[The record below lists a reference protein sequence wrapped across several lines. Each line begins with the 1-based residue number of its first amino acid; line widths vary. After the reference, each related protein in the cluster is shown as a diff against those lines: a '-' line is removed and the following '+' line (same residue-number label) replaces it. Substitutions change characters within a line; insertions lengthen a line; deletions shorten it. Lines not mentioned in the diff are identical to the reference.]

1 MLNLRNNFIMA
12 LVKLGYSDGKGNVT
26 EKHLEFYD
34 KRSKHIGAVTLEPLY
49 PDAGL
54 RELPTQ
60 LGIDN
65 DDKITELKKITNIIH
80 NNGAKVIAHLNHPGR
95 MANPMIPGN
104 YWWSATDKAC
114 PNGGK
119 TPEKMDKAKMDTV
132 KQMLVN
138 AAKRAEKANF
148 DFIELQYGHGYLFA
162 QFLSP
167 EVNDRTDEY
176 GGSFENRTKFPL
188 EVFDDVKKSINIP
201 VIVRLSAEEFTPN
214 GIHIDE
220 AIKLAKIFEQKG
232 AEAIHVVAASACS
245 TPPWFFQHMFVPKGK
260 TWELAAKIKENI
272 NIPVIF
278 VGKIN
283 SAKDI
288 ETIKQKYQGEYFALG
303 RALVADPDFVGK
315 YLGEIKQNIRPCLA
329 CAEGCL
335 GGVKSGKGL
344 GCVVNPQVNTGLA
357 NIVKTEK
364 TKNYAIIGGG
374 LAGMQAA
381 VSLSEKGHNID
392 LYEKNKLGGQFNL
405 AYLPP
410 KKESLKELV
419 DYLVNEVNAKN
430 VNIINTE
437 ATKEIIENK
446 NYDGVIMATGAV
458 PIVPKIEGLTKF
470 YWTEFL
476 EDNMLPENKNIAV
489 VGGGLIGLEVAS
501 KLVDNNNSVIIIEM
515 LDEIARGMEMIEKVM
530 TVKKLKE
537 KQVKILTNH
546 KLAKVNGN
554 KIFVETEGK
563 TIEFNNIDD
572 IVIATGMKPY
582 IPFEINNTKVYTI
595 GDAEKVSKAQEAIYS
610 AYKLSL
616 EL

>member
-1 MLNLRNNFIMA
+1 MINLRNNFIMA
-12 LVKLGYSDGKGNVT
+12 LLKLGYSDGKGNVT
-26 EKHLEFYD
+26 DKHLEFYNR
-34 KRSKHIGAVTLEPLY
+34 RSKHVGAVTLEPLY

-65 DDKITELKKITNIIH
+65 DDKITELKKITGVIH

-104 YWWSATDKAC
+104 YWWSSTDKPC
-114 PNGGK
+114 PAGGK
-119 TPEKMDKAKMDTV
+119 APEKMDVDKMNKV
-132 KQMLVN
+132 KKLLVD
-138 AAKRAEKANF
+138 AAIRAEKADF

-176 GGSFENRTKFPL
+176 GGSFENRIKFPL
-188 EVFDDVKKSINIP
+188 EVFDEVKKAVNMPII
-201 VIVRLSAEEFTPN
+201 IRLSAEEFTPN

-220 AIKLAKIFEQKG
+220 AIKFAKILEQKG
-232 AEAIHVVAASACS
+232 TAAIHVVAASACS

-283 SAKDI
+283 SVKDI
-288 ETIKQKYQGEYFALG
+288 ETIKQKYNGEYFALG
-303 RALVADPDFVGK
+303 RALIADPDFVGK
-315 YLGEIKQNIRPCLA
+315 YFGEINENIRPCLA

-344 GCVVNPQVNTGLA
+344 ACVVNPQVNTGLA
-357 NIVKTEK
+357 DIEK
-364 TKNYAIIGGG
+364 ADKNKNYAIIGGG

-381 VSLSEKGHNID
+381 ISFSQKGYNVD
-392 LYEKNKLGGQFNL
+392 LYEKDKLGGQFNL

-419 DYLVNEVNAKN
+419 DYLISEINDKN
-430 VNIINTE
+430 INVINTE
-437 ATKEIIENK
+437 ATKQTIESK
-446 NYDGVIMATGAV
+446 NYDGVIMASGAK
-458 PIVPKIEGLTKF
+458 PFVPKIEGLKKY

-476 EDNMLPENKNIAV
+476 DDDMLPENKNIVV

-501 KLVDNNNSVIIIEM
+501 KLVDNNNNVTIVEM
-515 LDEIARGMEMIEKVM
+515 LDEIARGMEMIEKAL

-537 KQVKILTNH
+537 KQTKILTNH
-546 KLAKVNGN
+546 KLVKVDGN
-554 KIFVETEGK
+554 KLFLESDGK
-563 TIEFNNIDD
+563 TVELNNIDD
-572 IVIATGMKPY
+572 IVIAIGMKSY
-582 IPFEINNTKVYTI
+582 IPFEPENTKVYKI

-610 AYKLSL
+610 AYKLAL